1 MTGLSG
7 QTVLITGASR
17 GIGAAA
23 AREFSKNGSNVVL
36 FARDKDSIDTIA
48 NEIGQQALA
57 IAGDISVFAD
67 VQRAIQTTVQRFGKL
82 EVLINNAAALE
93 PISHQADADP
103 ELWGKLIDINIKGVF
118 YANRCALPIMLKNG
132 GGTII
137 TVSSGAAHNPIEAWS
152 AYCTSKAGAAMLTSC
167 TDHENRHQGIRAM
180 GLSPGTVAT
189 QMQRDIKASGINP
202 VSQLDWSDHIT
213 PVWPAKVLVW
223 MCGPEA
229 DEFIGKEISLR
240 EDYIR
245 KAVGLI

>member
-23 AREFSKNGSNVVL
+23 AREFSKNGTNVVL

-103 ELWGKLIDINIKGVF
+103 KLWGKLIDINIKGVF

-229 DEFIGKEISLR
+229 DEFLGKEISLR
-240 EDYIR
+240 ENYIR

>member
-23 AREFSKNGSNVVL
+23 AREFSKNGTNVVL

-137 TVSSGAAHNPIEAWS
+137 TVSSGAAHSPIEAWS

-229 DEFIGKEISLR
+229 DKFLGKEISLK

>member
-23 AREFSKNGSNVVL
+23 AREFSKNGTNVVL

-103 ELWGKLIDINIKGVF
+103 ELWGKL
-118 YANRCALPIMLKNG
+118 
-132 GGTII
+132 
-137 TVSSGAAHNPIEAWS
+137 
-152 AYCTSKAGAAMLTSC
+152 
-167 TDHENRHQGIRAM
+167 
-180 GLSPGTVAT
+180 
-189 QMQRDIKASGINP
+189 
-202 VSQLDWSDHIT
+202 
-213 PVWPAKVLVW
+213 
-223 MCGPEA
+223 
-229 DEFIGKEISLR
+229 
-240 EDYIR
+240 
-245 KAVGLI
+245 

>member
-23 AREFSKNGSNVVL
+23 AREFSKNGTNVVL

>member
-23 AREFSKNGSNVVL
+23 AREFSKNGTNVVL

-240 EDYIR
+240 ADYIR

>member
-1 MTGLSG
+1 MTSLSG
-7 QTVLITGASR
+7 KTVLITGASR

-23 AREFSKNGSNVVL
+23 AREFAQNGANVVL
-36 FARDKDSIDTIA
+36 FARSKASIDKIA
-48 NEIGQQALA
+48 NEIGQRALA
-57 IAGDISVFAD
+57 LAGNISVFVDIEA
-67 VQRAIQTTVQRFGKL
+67 AIKTTVETFGTL
-82 EVLINNAAALE
+82 DVLVNNAAALE

-103 ELWGKLIDINIKGVF
+103 EVWGKLIDINIKGVF
-118 YANRCALPIMLKNG
+118 YANRCTLPIMIKNG

-137 TVSSGAAHNPIEAWS
+137 TVSSGAAHNPIEGWS

-189 QMQRDIKASGINP
+189 QMQRDIKASGVNP
-202 VSQLDWSDHIT
+202 VSQLDWSDHI
-213 PVWPAKVLVW
+213 PPEWPAKALVW
-223 MCGPEA
+223 MCRSGA

>member
-137 TVSSGAAHNPIEAWS
+137 TVSSGAAHSPIEAWS

-229 DEFIGKEISLR
+229 DKFLGKEISLK

>member
-1 MTGLSG
+1 MKALSG

-23 AREFSKNGSNVVL
+23 AREFAHSGANVVL
-36 FARDKDSIDTIA
+36 FARDQASMETIA
-48 NEIGQQALA
+48 AEIGKQALA
-57 IAGDISVFAD
+57 IAGDISVFSD
-67 VQRAIQTTVQRFGKL
+67 VEKAIETSVQTFGKL
-82 EVLINNAAALE
+82 DVLINNAAALE
-93 PISHQADADP
+93 PISHLADANP
-103 ELWGKLIDINIKGVF
+103 EVWDKLIDINIKGVF

-189 QMQRDIKASGINP
+189 QMQRDIKASGMNP
-202 VSQLDWSDHIT
+202 VSRLDWSDHI
-213 PVWPAKVLVW
+213 PPEWPAKALVW
-223 MCGPEA
+223 MCGSEA
-229 DEFIGKEISLR
+229 DEFVGKEINLR

-245 KAVGLI
+245 QAVGLI

>member
-23 AREFSKNGSNVVL
+23 AREFSKNGTNVVL

-57 IAGDISVFAD
+57 VAGDISVFAD

-93 PISHQADADP
+93 PISYQADADP

-152 AYCTSKAGAAMLTSC
+152 AYCTSKAGAAMLTTC

>member
-1 MTGLSG
+1 MKALSG

-17 GIGAAA
+17 GIGAST
-23 AREFSKNGSNVVL
+23 AREFAHSGANVVL
-36 FARDKDSIDTIA
+36 FARDKASMDRIA
-48 NEIGQQALA
+48 AEIGKQALA

-67 VQRAIQTTVQRFGKL
+67 VEKAIETSVQTFGKL
-82 EVLINNAAALE
+82 DVLINNAAALE
-93 PISHQADADP
+93 PISHLADADP
-103 ELWGKLIDINIKGVF
+103 EVWNKLIDINIKGVF

-152 AYCTSKAGAAMLTSC
+152 AYCTSKTGAAMLTSC

-189 QMQRDIKASGINP
+189 QMQRDIKASGMNP
-202 VSQLDWSDHIT
+202 VSQLDWSDHI
-213 PVWPAKVLVW
+213 PPEWPAKALVW
-223 MCGPEA
+223 MCGSEA
-229 DEFIGKEISLR
+229 DEFVGKEISLR

-245 KAVGLI
+245 QAVGLI